1 MVRTDDFD
9 PSVPL
14 PPGLSIPMIRKAVD
28 YIEEELVDFVDLYLE
43 QANVFSALVG
53 IFGTRALDSFS
64 NFEKHRHAY
73 TAQQRFPDLCR
84 RSAKKPLSPNDC
96 LESKGSKRPFSQK
109 DRLEVR
115 KEQGGGLG
123 WWRNSHVRSAST
135 IAETFR
141 EGCV

>member
-115 KEQGGGLG
+115 KEQGG
-123 WWRNSHVRSAST
+123 WWKN
-135 IAETFR
+135 
-141 EGCV
+141 